1 MLQPINFVFI
11 LTVNQ
16 FNVSNTTKI
25 NNYNYINP
33 HVLILKSVLNK
44 MLLCFLH
51 FESKMSVKNT
61 KISFKKNVFL
71 TFFE

>member
-11 LTVNQ
+11 ITINQ
-16 FNVSNTTKI
+16 FNVSNTTKF

-61 KISFKKNVFL
+61 KTYLKNMYS
-71 TFFE
+71 